1 MVSTSSYKYINLLF
15 RITLGIG
22 AVIYIY
28 FKLKDE
34 WLIALNKVKLSEV
47 NVGLLFIAFLL
58 VFINWGMEA
67 LKWKYAIHNSVKIS
81 FFKAFKFTL
90 TGITAGLLTP
100 NRVGEIPFRA
110 LMLGK
115 NKFKEVTLKTI
126 LSSYSQALVTVII
139 GTVGLLFMQD
149 LFIFKIDVKII
160 CAVLVLCCVFMLLLY
175 FKVGGFIS
183 LLEKIKYF
191 KNKQIGEAIN
201 SFSEQS
207 LVIILFFSLIRY
219 MVFSIQYYIILNAF
233 NIEFSTASTI
243 LLIPVCFMLAS
254 IIPTILIS
262 EIAVRA
268 SVAIFVFGIIS
279 DLDVSIMAASIT
291 LWGLNVAF
299 PALLGMFNLQ
309 QIKIL
314 SAS

>member
-15 RITLGIG
+15 RLTLGIG

-28 FKLKDE
+28 FKLKDD
-34 WLIALNKVKLSEV
+34 WLLTINKVKLSEV

-81 FFKAFKFTL
+81 FIKAFKFTL

-160 CAVLVLCCVFMLLLY
+160 CEVLILCCVLMLLLY
-175 FKVGGFIS
+175 FKVGEFIS

-201 SFSEQS
+201 SFSVQS
-207 LVIILFFSLIRY
+207 LTIILFFSLIRY
-219 MVFSIQYYIILNAF
+219 MVFSIQYYLILNAF
-233 NIEFSTASTI
+233 NIEFSITTTI

-268 SVAIFVFGIIS
+268 SVAIFIFGMIS

-291 LWGLNVAF
+291 LWTLNVAF